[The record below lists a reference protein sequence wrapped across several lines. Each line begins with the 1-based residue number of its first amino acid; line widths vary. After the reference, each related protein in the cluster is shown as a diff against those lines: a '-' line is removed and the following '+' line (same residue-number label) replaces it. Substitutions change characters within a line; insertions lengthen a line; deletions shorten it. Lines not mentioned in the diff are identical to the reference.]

1 MNVCVD
7 RAVIA
12 LVAFVLLES
21 PSPAPLNP
29 PVLDDRRYDDLV
41 AETVARIP
49 AHTPEWTNY
58 RASDPGFRLL
68 DFFALLDPPVL
79 EDLLVE
85 DHMQPFW
92 NTLPFEGEEFRGQFA
107 YTWLDAALTL
117 AEDPASVRS
126 PTWLTD
132 HGIDPA
138 WTFNE
143 LLSAANV
150 PEPAG
155 ALLPAGGA
163 ILMAGRLRR
172 RFERRSCSSRDRA

>member
-1 MNVCVD
+1 MKVLVD
-7 RAVIA
+7 RMVIG
-12 LVAFVLLES
+12 LVLFSLLES
-21 PSPAPLNP
+21 PAPAPLVP

-58 RASDPGFRLL
+58 RTSDPGFRLL

-85 DHMQPFW
+85 DHMRQFW
-92 NTLPFEGEEFRGQFA
+92 STLPFEGEEFRGQFA
-107 YTWLDAALTL
+107 YMWLDAALTS
-117 AEDPASVRS
+117 AEDPAGVRS
-126 PTWLTD
+126 ASWLTD

-138 WTFNE
+138 WTFGE

-150 PEPAG
+150 PEPTSAI
-155 ALLPAGGA
+155 LFAGGVLLLA
-163 ILMAGRLRR
+163 SRLRR
-172 RFERRSCSSRDRA
+172 RK